1 MRSDAFIDILLDP
14 EDEDEADGIAVAKL
28 LEEEMNPPLVVI
40 IDLLM
45 PVELRPD
52 EGRKAE
58 KLKTVVLKKVHK
70 RKNKQTRLILL
81 ND

>member
-45 PVELRPD
+45 PEELRPD

-81 ND
+81 DD